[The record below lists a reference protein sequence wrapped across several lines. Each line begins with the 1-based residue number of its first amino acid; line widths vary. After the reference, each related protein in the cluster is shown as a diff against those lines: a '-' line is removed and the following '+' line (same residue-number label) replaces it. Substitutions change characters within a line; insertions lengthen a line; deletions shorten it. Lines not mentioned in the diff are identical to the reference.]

1 MLSGNLELFALAD
14 VLRFVARSG
23 ATGAVNIYRQTEGGR
38 ILLLDGAVVGASVGT
53 FEAQDHDGVIEAGLR
68 LMDGGAGEF
77 ALDVEDVEGP
87 THETVEE
94 FLSAIKR
101 RRGEWRKIVAA
112 VGSVDEPMHVGA
124 HVPDGVAEI
133 SLSPLEWQL
142 AVAADGHR
150 SLREIASD
158 LGTTP
163 FAAAQALLAMSNAGL
178 LSLPGTGVVEN
189 DDDVEDDAED
199 EQPVAVRRGTIRR
212 RPAVEEVD
220 DEVEESVEAEA
231 EYDEQDVTDEPGNA
245 EDDDL
250 DPAELLRELGGQQ
263 PPRARRLTPATR
275 EEQRL
280 RLRSR

>member
-1 MLSGNLELFALAD
+1 MLSGNLDLFALAD

-23 ATGAVNIYRQTEGGR
+23 ATGAVNIYRPSEGGR
-38 ILLLDGAVVGASVGT
+38 ILLADGEVVGASVET
-53 FEAQDHDGVIEAGLR
+53 FEATDHDGVVEAGLR
-68 LMDGGAGEF
+68 LLDGGSGEF
-77 ALDVEDVEGP
+77 ALDIEDVEGP
-87 THETVEE
+87 TRESVEE

-101 RRGEWRKIVAA
+101 RRGEWKKIVAA
-112 VGSVDEPMHVGA
+112 VGSVDAPMHVEP

-133 SLSPLEWQL
+133 TLSPLEWQL

-150 SLREIASD
+150 SLREVASE

-178 LSLPGTGVVEN
+178 LSLPGTGVVEAA
-189 DDDVEDDAED
+189 DDEDEDDEPAPVERGPTRRAPVVEAAPEYDEEDGTDESASAED
-199 EQPVAVRRGTIRR
+199 E
-212 RPAVEEVD
+212 
-220 DEVEESVEAEA
+220 
-231 EYDEQDVTDEPGNA
+231 
-245 EDDDL
+245 DL

>member
-23 ATGAVNIYRQTEGGR
+23 ATGAVNIYRPSEGGR
-38 ILLLDGAVVGASVGT
+38 ILLADGEVVGASVET
-53 FEAQDHDGVIEAGLR
+53 FEAQDLDGVVEAGLR
-68 LMDGGAGEF
+68 LLDGGAGEF
-77 ALDVEDVEGP
+77 ALDIEDVEGP
-87 THETVEE
+87 TRETVEE

-101 RRGEWRKIVAA
+101 RRGEWKKIVAA

-124 HVPDGVAEI
+124 HVPDGVTEI
-133 SLSPLEWQL
+133 TLSALEWQL

-150 SLREIASD
+150 SLREVAND
-158 LGTTP
+158 LGTSP

-178 LSLPGTGVVEN
+178 LSLPGTGVVEAA
-189 DDDVEDDAED
+189 DDDDGD
-199 EQPVAVRRGTIRR
+199 EPAPVRRE
-212 RPAVEEVD
+212 PAVKSAAA
-220 DEVEESVEAEA
+220 VET
-231 EYDEQDVTDEPGNA
+231 EYDEKDVTDEPEHV

>member
-23 ATGAVNIYRQTEGGR
+23 ATGAVNIYRTAEGGR
-38 ILLLDGAVVGASVGT
+38 ILLADGEVVGASVGT
-53 FEAQDHDGVIEAGLR
+53 FDATDHDGVIEAGLR
-68 LMDGGAGEF
+68 LLDGGAGEF
-77 ALDVEDVEGP
+77 ALDIEDVEGP
-87 THETVEE
+87 TRETVEE

-101 RRGEWRKIVAA
+101 RRGEWKKIVAA
-112 VGSVDEPMHVGA
+112 VGSVDEPMQVGA
-124 HVPDGVAEI
+124 HVPDGVTEI
-133 SLSPLEWQL
+133 SLSALEWQL

-150 SLREIASD
+150 SLREVASD

-178 LSLPGTGVVEN
+178 LSLPGAGVVEDA
-189 DDDVEDDAED
+189 DDDED
-199 EQPVAVRRGTIRR
+199 EVDEPAPARREPVVQAV
-212 RPAVEEVD
+212 VEP
-220 DEVEESVEAEA
+220 EA
-231 EYDEQDVTDEPGNA
+231 EYDEEDVSDAPEPVEDE
-245 EDDDL
+245 DL
-250 DPAELLRELGGQQ
+250 DPAQLLRELGGQQ